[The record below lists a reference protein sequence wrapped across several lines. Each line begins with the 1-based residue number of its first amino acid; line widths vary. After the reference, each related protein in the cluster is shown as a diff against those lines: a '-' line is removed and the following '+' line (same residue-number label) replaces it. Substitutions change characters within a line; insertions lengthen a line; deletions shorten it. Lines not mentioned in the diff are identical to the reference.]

1 MGWVLLQGEM
11 CMIHNVIL
19 AVCIG
24 AALTVL
30 FAALWTMIGNKVDP
44 PGGVF
49 SGHGLAHPLG
59 DHLWARRRHSPPD
72 VVVKTASER
81 SLPGGWSLIQRTTR
95 ARRDIRLAA
104 R

>member
-1 MGWVLLQGEM
+1 
-11 CMIHNVIL
+11 MIHNVIL

-44 PGGVF
+44 QGGVF
-49 SGHGLAHPLG
+49 SGHGLAHPLNPY
-59 DHLWARRRHSPPD
+59 LWARRHSAD

-81 SLPGGWSLIQRTTR
+81 SLPGGWSLIQRTMR